1 MEDKELDIMLS
12 NVLKPSFSPDESL
25 NMKLKEML
33 RGKDNDGTGGTGS
46 QNSNMKVVKT
56 AAKKTLKKN
65 TSPVKA
71 FIRAAIVILA
81 IASIGTVGVYAANYF
96 LKKTTVYDHGISVG
110 NQEYVNDEELA
121 EPWED
126 VSVTKEG
133 TFEGGPDDLWDT
145 KEVVITGGAYQN
157 SYYTYSTYEKA
168 IEDTC
173 LDNIFMEPIGEPY
186 SICYVETEELPGEAA
201 GQILYKDYE
210 LDSTFNCNG
219 KEVFV
224 AQSKT
229 DGVSSD
235 SAYSVILNKTG
246 NERTYISKSGIE
258 FTLVDDV
265 EAKQEGGTPDG
276 IRTYVM
282 LAYDDA
288 KGYIA
293 FDDMKDSEIHEILD
307 KVVIPVTEGSDVT
320 SEEASEEASE

>member
-46 QNSNMKVVKT
+46 QNSNMK

-110 NQEYVNDEELA
+110 NQDYVNDEDLA
-121 EPWED
+121 EPWEE
-126 VSVTKEG
+126 VPEENQG
-133 TFEGGPDDLWDT
+133 TFEGGPDDKWDT
-145 KEVVITGGAYQN
+145 KEVVLTNGVYQN

-173 LDNIFMEPIGEPY
+173 IDNIFSEPIGTPV
-186 SICYVETEELPGEAA
+186 SICYVETIEQPGSDAT
-201 GQILYKDYE
+201 QIRYENYE
-210 LDSTFNCNG
+210 LDSSFDCNG
-219 KEVFV
+219 KSVFV
-224 AQSKT
+224 SQSKSK
-229 DGVSSD
+229 GVAEDSS
-235 SAYSVILNKTG
+235 YSVILKKSG
-246 NERTYISKSGIE
+246 NERNYTSKSGIE

-265 EAKQEGGTPDG
+265 GAKPEGGS
-276 IRTYVM
+276 RTYVM
-282 LAYDDA
+282 ISYYRVS
-288 KGYIA
+288 GYMS
-293 FDDMKDSEIHEILD
+293 FDDMTDSEIHEILD
-307 KVVIPVTEGSDVT
+307 KVVIPETEGGDGT
-320 SEEASEEASE
+320 SKEEASEEVSGEASE